1 MVEYKIL
8 TRHDDPDLIDFIN
21 YVFSMD
27 GEATDFVKLL
37 PKAYEPETRHDILH
51 LTLQE
56 EGRIVAAVSILFIT
70 CHHGGDALKIGLVGN
85 VSVHPYRRGRG
96 YMKRLMQ
103 EADRIL
109 RERQCDISALGGQ
122 RQRYEY
128 FGYVQAGLQASFT
141 ITTDN
146 LRHRLGGGYVPS
158 LTLREPEGVL
168 DALYACYQRQKALCR
183 DRQNF
188 LADCRSWQGEL
199 RAVCRDARVIG
210 YVVATPAHTGWL
222 EAVLPPDAYLEAI
235 AAFLQEYGTDQVKIS
250 VPLYET
256 ETLRMLESF
265 SEYQTLEKSLMLKIF
280 NMERFLTYSL
290 GLGTPSPG
298 IYEIGSYRAEV
309 GEKEIWVRKTS
320 QEEMAADHLF
330 SHFPRKEEADILPLR
345 FWLGELDLF

>member
-56 EGRIVAAVSILFIT
+56 DGRIVAAVSLLLIT
-70 CHHGGDALKIGLVGN
+70 CHHGEDALKIGLVGN

-158 LTLREPEGVL
+158 LTLEEPEEVL
-168 DALYACYQRQKALCR
+168 DALYSCYLRQKTRCR
-183 DRQNF
+183 SQQNF

-210 YVVATPAHTGWL
+210 YVVSAPERTGWL
-222 EAVLPPDAYLEAI
+222 EAVLPSEAYPEAI
-235 AAFLQEYGTDQVKIS
+235 AAFLREYGTDRVKIS
-250 VPLYET
+250 VPLYEP
-256 ETLRMLESF
+256 ETLQVLESI

-280 NMERFLTYSL
+280 HMERFLTYSL
-290 GLGTPSPG
+290 GLEDLSPG
-298 IYEIGSYRAEV
+298 LYEIGPYRAEV
-309 GEKEIWVRKTS
+309 GEEGIRVDKTGQGEID
-320 QEEMAADHLF
+320 ADLLF
-330 SHFPRKEEADILPLR
+330 SHFPPKEQEILPLK
-345 FWLGELDLF
+345 FWLSELDMF